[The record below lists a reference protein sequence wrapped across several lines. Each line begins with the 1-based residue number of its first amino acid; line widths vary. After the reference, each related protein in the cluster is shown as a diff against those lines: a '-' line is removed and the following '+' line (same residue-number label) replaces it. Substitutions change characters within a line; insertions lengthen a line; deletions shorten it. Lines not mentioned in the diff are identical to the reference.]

1 MWERGDKTNQGIPEI
16 NVSSIGMAKVSCLLR
31 NMCCISMSVDILELY
46 LWNAVDST
54 NHGRQ

>member
-31 NMCCISMSVDILELY
+31 NVYCVSISVDYLKLY
-46 LWNAVDST
+46 LWNAVDGT
-54 NHGRQ
+54 E